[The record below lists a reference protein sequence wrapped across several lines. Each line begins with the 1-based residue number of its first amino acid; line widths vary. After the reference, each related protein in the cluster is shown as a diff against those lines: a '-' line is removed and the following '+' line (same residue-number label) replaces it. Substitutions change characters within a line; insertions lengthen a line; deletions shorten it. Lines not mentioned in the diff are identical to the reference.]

1 MAHCS
6 ARDLVER
13 KEIMQRLFDT
23 HTHLNAIAFKGQE
36 DQIIQQAHDQGV
48 GYFAVVGFDRET
60 IERSLALSERY
71 DEVISVIGWHPT
83 EAYCYSAEVERW
95 IEQQLEHPK
104 VKMYGEIGLDYHW
117 DTSTKAEQWRVFRRQ
132 IAIAKE
138 HNLPIT
144 IHNRDA
150 TDDVYQILKEEGIP
164 DAGGIMHSFGEG
176 VDDAKRFLDLGM
188 HLSFSGVLTFKKTE
202 EVRQAAAIVPDHRLL
217 IETDAPY
224 LAPEPMRGK
233 QNQPAYV
240 RYVAERLAQ
249 VRQMSYADLVALTT
263 QNAFELFRWKGEQS

>member
-1 MAHCS
+1 
-6 ARDLVER
+6 
-13 KEIMQRLFDT
+13 MQRLFDT
-23 HTHLNAIAFKGQE
+23 HTHLNATAFIGQE
-36 DQIIQQAHDQGV
+36 DQIIQQAHEQGV

-117 DTSTKAEQWRVFRRQ
+117 DTSTKTEQWRVFRRQ

-249 VRQMSYADLVALTT
+249 VRQMSYADLAALTT
-263 QNAFELFRWKGEQS
+263 QNAFELFRWKGEQI

>member
-1 MAHCS
+1 MAHYS
-6 ARDLVER
+6 ARDLVDR
-13 KEIMQRLFDT
+13 KENMQRLFDT
-23 HTHLNAIAFKGQE
+23 HTHLNATAFKGQE
-36 DQIIQQAHDQGV
+36 DQIIQQAHEQGV

-71 DEVISVIGWHPT
+71 DEIISVIGWHPT
-83 EAYCYSAEVERW
+83 EAYCYNGEVERW

-249 VRQMSYADLVALTT
+249 VRQMSYADLAALTT